1 MEPDSSS
8 GCRSLQAREAA
19 IATALSFE
27 TLHVSSV
34 AIDGRAVLIE
44 GESGAG
50 KSDLALRL
58 IDRGA
63 TLISDD
69 YTLLQRAGREL
80 IASPPA
86 TIAGQIEVRGLG
98 ILKMRHIEKIPV
110 ALLIRLTDAP
120 ARMPLADEVRRI
132 AGLDVREV
140 AVDPRS
146 ASAAIKVELALQ
158 HLVGA
163 KA

>member
-1 MEPDSSS
+1 VGPDSSS

-19 IATALSFE
+19 IATGLSFE

-69 YTLLQRAGREL
+69 YTLLQRAGGEL
-80 IASPPA
+80 IASPPD
-86 TIAGQIEVRGLG
+86 TIAGKIEVRGLG
-98 ILKMRHIEKIPV
+98 LIETAYVEKVPV

-120 ARMPLADEVRRI
+120 ERLPLADDVRRI
-132 AGLDVREV
+132 AGLDIREV
-140 AVDPRS
+140 AVDSRT
-146 ASAAIKVELALQ
+146 ASAPIKVELALR
-158 HLVGA
+158 HLVGT

>member
-1 MEPDSSS
+1 VGPDSSS

-19 IATALSFE
+19 IATGLSFE

-69 YTLLQRAGREL
+69 YTLLQRAGGEL
-80 IASPPA
+80 IASPPD
-86 TIAGQIEVRGLG
+86 TIAGKIEVRGLG
-98 ILKMRHIEKIPV
+98 ILLTRHVEKIPV
-110 ALLIRLTDAP
+110 ALFIRLTDAP
-120 ARMPLADEVRRI
+120 ERLPLADDVRRI
-132 AGLDVREV
+132 AGLDIREV
-140 AVDPRS
+140 AVDSRT
-146 ASAAIKVELALQ
+146 ASAPIKVELALR
-158 HLVGA
+158 HLVST

>member
-1 MEPDSSS
+1 VGPDSSF
-8 GCRSLQAREAA
+8 GYRSLQAREAA
-19 IATALSFE
+19 IATGLSFE

-63 TLISDD
+63 MLISDD
-69 YTLLQRAGREL
+69 YTLLQRAGGEL
-80 IASPPA
+80 IASPPD
-86 TIAGQIEVRGLG
+86 TIAGKIEVRGLG
-98 ILKMRHIEKIPV
+98 LLPMPHVDKVPV
-110 ALLIRLTDAP
+110 ALLVHLTDSP
-120 ARMPLADEVRRI
+120 QRMPLADEVRRI
-132 AGLDVREV
+132 AGIDIREV
-140 AVDPRS
+140 AIDPQS
-146 ASAAIKVELALQ
+146 ASAAIKVELALR
-158 HLVGA
+158 HLAGA

>member
-1 MEPDSSS
+1 M
-8 GCRSLQAREAA
+8 
-19 IATALSFE
+19 
-27 TLHVSSV
+27 
-34 AIDGRAVLIE
+34 IE

-69 YTLLQRAGREL
+69 YTLLQRAGSEL
-80 IASPPA
+80 IASPPD
-86 TIAGQIEVRGLG
+86 TIAGKIEVRGLG
-98 ILKMRHIEKIPV
+98 LLDTPYVEKIPV

-120 ARMPLADEVRRI
+120 ERLPLADDVRRI
-132 AGLDVREV
+132 AGLDIREV
-140 AVDPRS
+140 AVDSRT
-146 ASAAIKVELALQ
+146 ASAPIKVELALR
-158 HLVGA
+158 HLVGP

>member
-1 MEPDSSS
+1 M
-8 GCRSLQAREAA
+8 
-19 IATALSFE
+19 
-27 TLHVSSV
+27 
-34 AIDGRAVLIE
+34 IE

-69 YTLLQRAGREL
+69 YTLLQRAGSEL
-80 IASPPA
+80 IASPPD
-86 TIAGQIEVRGLG
+86 TIAGKIEVRGLG
-98 ILKMRHIEKIPV
+98 LLETPYVEKIPV

-120 ARMPLADEVRRI
+120 ERLPLADDVRRI
-132 AGLDVREV
+132 AGLDIREV
-140 AVDPRS
+140 AVDSRT
-146 ASAAIKVELALQ
+146 ASAPIKVELALR
-158 HLVGA
+158 HLVGP

>member
-1 MEPDSSS
+1 ME
-8 GCRSLQAREAA
+8 ATIAA
-19 IATALSFE
+19 ALSFE
-27 TLHVSSV
+27 TLHVSSI
-34 AIDGRAVLIE
+34 ALDGRAVLIE

-80 IASPPA
+80 IASPPD

-98 ILKMRHIEKIPV
+98 VLPMPYVEKIPV
-110 ALLIRLTDAP
+110 ALLVRLTDAP
-120 ARMPLADEVRRI
+120 ERLPLEEEVRRI
-132 AGLDVREV
+132 AGVDIREV
-140 AVDPRS
+140 AIDART
-146 ASAAIKVELALQ
+146 ASAAIKVELALR
-158 HLVGA
+158 HLTGG

>member
-1 MEPDSSS
+1 VGPDSSS
-8 GCRSLQAREAA
+8 GYRSPQAREAA
-19 IATALSFE
+19 IATGLSFE

-34 AIDGRAVLIE
+34 AIDGRAILIE

-63 TLISDD
+63 MLISDD

-80 IASPPA
+80 IASPPD

-98 ILKMRHIEKIPV
+98 VLPMPHVAKVPV
-110 ALLIRLTDAP
+110 ALLVQLTDAP

-132 AGLDVREV
+132 AGIDIREV
-140 AVDPRS
+140 AIDPHS
-146 ASAAIKVELALQ
+146 ASAPIKVELALR
-158 HLVGA
+158 HLVGTTA
-163 KA
+163 